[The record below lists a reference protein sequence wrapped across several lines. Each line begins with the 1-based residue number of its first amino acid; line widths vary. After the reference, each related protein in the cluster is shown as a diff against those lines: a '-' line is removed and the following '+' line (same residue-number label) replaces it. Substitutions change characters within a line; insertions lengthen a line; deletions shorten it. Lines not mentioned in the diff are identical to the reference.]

1 MHLILQNDNTKRTDI
16 KIFYKNIACLKASF
30 IDTCSLLVLA
40 SKPLYAI
47 RLITASLITPCSNY
61 TLFFIFFKSLS
72 PRWCRSDFLTTELK
86 MQTKR

>member
-1 MHLILQNDNTKRTDI
+1 MYTCLMHLILENDNTKKRDI

-47 RLITASLITPCSNY
+47 RLITARLITSFSNY
-61 TLFFIFFKSLS
+61 TLFFIF
-72 PRWCRSDFLTTELK
+72 
-86 MQTKR
+86 